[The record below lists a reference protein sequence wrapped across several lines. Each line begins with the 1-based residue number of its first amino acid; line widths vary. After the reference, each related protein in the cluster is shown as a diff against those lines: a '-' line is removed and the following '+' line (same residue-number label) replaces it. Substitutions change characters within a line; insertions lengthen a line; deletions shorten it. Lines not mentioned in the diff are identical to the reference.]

1 VHPFVFLACT
11 YNLWNTERWDQRERP
26 LRRFLEI
33 QRPDIL
39 CVQELSQQ
47 ASDLIVDTLPQLQ
60 RVDDPFPGWTSE
72 GNIFWNTDL
81 FGLVDH
87 GAEDIGMIEKERRLF
102 WVRLETAAGATVV
115 VATAHFSWT
124 GNIRE
129 VTENINVRVEQ
140 AQRSADALAGIAA
153 DNEPV
158 LFMGDFN
165 DYIHPLRI
173 LRYEGFDDSFM
184 ALGREAVITY
194 PAFPLAQQ
202 PPELLDW
209 MMHRGP
215 IRPTLTSVVD
225 FHIGEIPPSDHKP
238 VLTTYV
244 LDGGTPNGRTA
255 VP

>member
-26 LRRFLEI
+26 LRRFLEV

-39 CVQELSQQ
+39 CAQELSQQ
-47 ASDLIVDTLPQLQ
+47 ASDLIVDTLAQLQ
-60 RVDDPFPGWTSE
+60 GVDDPFPGWTSE
-72 GNIFWNTDL
+72 GNIFWNTALFDL
-81 FGLVDH
+81 VNY
-87 GAEDIGMIEKERRLF
+87 GAEDIGMLERERRLF
-102 WVRLETAAGATVV
+102 WVRLATESGKTMV

-140 AQRSADALAGIAA
+140 AQRAADALVGIAGN
-153 DNEPV
+153 NEPV

-173 LRYEGFDDSFM
+173 LRNEGFDDSFM

-225 FHIGEIPPSDHKP
+225 FYIGEIPPSDHKP

-244 LDGGTPNGRTA
+244 LEGGAPDGRTMA
-255 VP
+255 Q

>member
-1 VHPFVFLACT
+1 MHPFNFLACT
-11 YNLWNTERWDQRERP
+11 YNLWNTERWDERERP
-26 LRRFLEI
+26 LQRFLEI

-39 CVQELSQQ
+39 CVQELSQP
-47 ASDLIVDTLPQLQ
+47 ATDLIMSTLPVVD
-60 RVDDPFPGWTSE
+60 RVRDPFPGWTTE
-72 GNIFWNTDL
+72 CNIFWNTRLFDL
-81 FGLVDH
+81 VAY
-87 GAEDIGMIEKERRLF
+87 GAEDIGMIEEDRRLF
-102 WVRLETAAGATVV
+102 WVRLVTESGSTMV

-129 VTENINVRVEQ
+129 VTENVNVRVEQ
-140 AQRSADALAGIAA
+140 AQRSADALADIVGE
-153 DNEPV
+153 NEPV

-225 FHIGEIPPSDHKP
+225 FYVGEIAPSDHKP
-238 VLTTYV
+238 VLTNYV
-244 LDGGTPNGRTA
+244 FDDDESAG
-255 VP
+255 VQ